1 MFSPTPRVLILGAGY
16 VGRRL
21 AEMLHEQDGLAPTL
35 WVRSEDSAKELQAAG
50 FETVVG
56 DAADPA
62 AWESLKKLR
71 FDAMVLA
78 ASSGRGGVEAYERV
92 FLDLPAEAARQ
103 QPGARLIFVSSTSVY
118 GQKHGEEVSEASEAE
133 PSTPTSR
140 VLRRAEDLALL
151 HGATI
156 LRVAGIYGPGRSIYL
171 KKLREGTATLDGAGE
186 RYLNQIHRADVA
198 GAIHHVLAEPST
210 AGQIFNVADDT
221 HPTLRELYTWLAER
235 LDKPMPPSAAPD
247 PNRKRGRTSKRVSNA
262 KLKTSGWVPV
272 YADYQDGYEAV
283 MEAEAKADL

>member
-35 WVRSEDSAKELQAAG
+35 WVRSADSAQELQTAG
-50 FETVVG
+50 YETVFG

-62 AWESLKKLR
+62 AWEPLKKER

-78 ASSGRGGVEAYERV
+78 ASSGRGGVEAYKRV
-92 FLDLPAEAARQ
+92 FLDVPAEAVRQ
-103 QPGARLIFVSSTSVY
+103 QPRARLVFVSSTSVY
-118 GQKHGEEVSEASEAE
+118 GQQHGEEVSEASEAE
-133 PSTPTSR
+133 PTTPTSQ

-198 GAIHHVLAEPST
+198 GAIHHVLAEPAT

-221 HPTLRELYTWLAER
+221 HPTLRELYAWLAEK
-235 LDKPMPPSAAPD
+235 LNKPMPPSVVPD
-247 PNRKRGRTSKRVSNA
+247 PHRKRGRTSKQVSNA
-262 KLKTSGWVPV
+262 KLKASGWVPV
-272 YADYQDGYEAV
+272 FASYQDGYQAVIDTEASV
-283 MEAEAKADL
+283 

>member
-1 MFSPTPRVLILGAGY
+1 MFSPSPRVLILGAGY

-21 AEMLHEQDGLAPTL
+21 AEMLRDQDGLTPTL
-35 WVRSEDSAKELQAAG
+35 WVRSADSAEELQAAG

-62 AWESLKKLR
+62 AWESLKPTR

-78 ASSGRGGVEAYERV
+78 ASSGRGGVEAYKRV
-92 FLDLPAEAARQ
+92 FLDLPAEAVRQ
-103 QPGARLIFVSSTSVY
+103 QPRARLVFVSSTSVY
-118 GQKHGEEVSEASEAE
+118 GQQHGEEVSEASKAE
-133 PSTPTSR
+133 PTTPTSR

-171 KKLREGTATLDGAGE
+171 KKLRDGTATLDGAGE

-198 GAIHHVLAEPST
+198 GAIHHVLAEPAT
-210 AGQIFNVADDT
+210 AGQIFNVCDDT
-221 HPTLRELYTWLAER
+221 HPTLRELYSWLAET
-235 LDKPMPPSAAPD
+235 LDKPLPPSAAPD

-262 KLKTSGWVPV
+262 KLKATGWVPV
-272 YADYQDGYEAV
+272 YSSYQDGYEAV
-283 MEAEAKADL
+283 IEAEAASTA